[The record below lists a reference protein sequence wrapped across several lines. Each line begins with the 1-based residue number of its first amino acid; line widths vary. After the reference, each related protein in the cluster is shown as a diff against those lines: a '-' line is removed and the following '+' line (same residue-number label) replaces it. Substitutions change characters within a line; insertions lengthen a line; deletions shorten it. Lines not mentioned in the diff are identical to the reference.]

1 MDITDTNNLIYAA
14 ATIMTQ
20 TLIEPSKR
28 SKNRRNVKFWKIR
41 MQKQISSWRRELSI
55 IAETGTGSD
64 NGKLN
69 RKKRKVFQ
77 IYKVTNAREVAQLT
91 ETLKQ
96 KVQAKAQR
104 IIKYEKR

>member
-1 MDITDTNNLIYAA
+1 
-14 ATIMTQ
+14 
-20 TLIEPSKR
+20 
-28 SKNRRNVKFWKIR
+28 
-41 MQKQISSWRRELSI
+41 MQKQISIWRKELSI

-69 RKKRKVFQ
+69 RKKRMIFQ
-77 IYKVTNAREVAQLT
+77 KYSVTNAREVAQLT

-104 IIKYEKR
+104 IRKYEKRETQHSQNKMCQRRY

>member
-1 MDITDTNNLIYAA
+1 L
-14 ATIMTQ
+14 
-20 TLIEPSKR
+20 
-28 SKNRRNVKFWKIR
+28 WKIR
-41 MQKQISSWRRELSI
+41 TQKQISSWRKELSI

-69 RKKRKVFQ
+69 RKNRKIFQ
-77 IYKVTNAREVAQLT
+77 KYRVTNTREIAQLT

-104 IIKYEKR
+104 IRSYEKRETHCSQNKMFKEDTKKFTETWA

>member
-1 MDITDTNNLIYAA
+1 
-14 ATIMTQ
+14 
-20 TLIEPSKR
+20 
-28 SKNRRNVKFWKIR
+28 
-41 MQKQISSWRRELSI
+41 MQKQISSWRKKLSI

-69 RKKRKVFQ
+69 KKKRKIFQ
-77 IYKVTNAREVAQLT
+77 KYRVTNAREVVQLT

-104 IIKYEKR
+104 IRRFVRIRCSKKTLKNFIETWV